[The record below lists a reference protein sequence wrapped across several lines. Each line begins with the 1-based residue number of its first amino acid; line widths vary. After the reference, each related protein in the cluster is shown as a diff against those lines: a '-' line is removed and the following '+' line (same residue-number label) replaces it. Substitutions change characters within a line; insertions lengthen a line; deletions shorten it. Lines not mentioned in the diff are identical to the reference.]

1 MPPENK
7 KSLIWLSKYLSLA
20 FTLPASV
27 VGGYI
32 LGAVADHWIHLPV
45 LRAVGILLGMAAGL
59 VQIIRQFS
67 RRAPHQ
73 EWLVMFSGRSITVA

>member
-1 MPPENK
+1 MRPDNQ

-27 VGGYI
+27 LAGYI
-32 LGAVADHWIHLPV
+32 LGAVADHVLHLPI

-59 VQIIRQFS
+59 FQIVRELS
-67 RRAPHQ
+67 RDERRTKDG
-73 EWLVMFSGRSITVA
+73 S

>member
-1 MPPENK
+1 MPPENQ

-27 VGGYI
+27 LAGYM
-32 LGAVADHWIHLPV
+32 LGAVADHWLDLPI

-59 VQIIRQFS
+59 FQILRELS
-67 RRAPHQ
+67 RDER
-73 EWLVMFSGRSITVA
+73 RSKGGS